1 MLPSGLELHQLLE
14 FVTKKTVENV
24 VWRIAVHVVWPR
36 LSGVSQDKVYSTN
49 VNHPVDCGWKVRKQ
63 FFFCKNIYSFHIYV
77 FSEFFLRKCF
87 SFDPK

>member
-14 FVTKKTVENV
+14 FGTKKTVENV

-63 FFFCKNIYSFHIYV
+63 FFFFVRIYIHFTYMFFQSSF
-77 FSEFFLRKCF
+77 
-87 SFDPK
+87 